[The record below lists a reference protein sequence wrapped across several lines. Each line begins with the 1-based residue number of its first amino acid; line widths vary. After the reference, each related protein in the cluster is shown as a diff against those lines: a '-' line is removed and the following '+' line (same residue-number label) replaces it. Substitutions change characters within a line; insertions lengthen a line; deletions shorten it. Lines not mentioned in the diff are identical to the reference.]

1 MEIMRRNP
9 SLNFIAVN
17 IDKDSNEWKKVLA
30 HNRFEIPQFHAK
42 NFEDIQSKWVI
53 TKIHRAILLNEDKTI
68 KNAFIN
74 IFDAEFDNYLK

>member
-1 MEIMRRNP
+1 M
-9 SLNFIAVN
+9 
-17 IDKDSNEWKKVLA
+17 DKDPNQWKKVLA
-30 HNRFEIPQFHAK
+30 HHHFEIPQLHAK
-42 NFEDIQSKWVI
+42 DFEDIQSKWVI